1 MGINVPNEKFPFIT
15 CYARI
20 LDRITSL
27 PITDFKDALKNDKP
41 WELGMIK
48 TSKGC
53 SQFIVEFDIWN
64 NERKVSG
71 GFTQRLFNDAKNC
84 RISIYKDRQKN
95 RLDDNI
101 SIKIKD
107 SFKNN
112 PFVTLYDSFDISGNV
127 FNNIGL
133 LSGKGEHAQIQITL
147 DINDEIEYKE
157 TLDFVVCFQYNDQD
171 IEVDLF
177 FDCCVKLTNTT
188 IPIKRTIYG
197 NDNGVFIGKINNTI
211 INNGL
216 IEAYNLYGKLQDQQ
230 ILYSNN
236 YSLFLKDGIYNF
248 IIKTPTFKREF
259 NNINVIGINPYYSQI
274 NEGLIYEMVE
284 DTIRYYDIVD
294 GKEKITTE
302 ICGKLVNEYN
312 EPLESANI
320 IITSQNKLIT
330 YFKTD
335 SYGNYRFELK
345 SGKYDVKLSM
355 DNKHLKIIRDFDFI
369 EGYGFFPEIQ
379 YKVYN
384 FNKDFRF
391 ILNYSRW

>member
-1 MGINVPNEKFPFIT
+1 MGINVPNERFPFIT

-27 PITDFKDALKNDKP
+27 PVTDFKDALKNEKP
-41 WELGMIK
+41 WELGIIK

-84 RISIYKDRQKN
+84 RISVYKDRQKN
-95 RLDDNI
+95 KLDDNI

-107 SFKNN
+107 SFHNN
-112 PFVTLYDSFDISGNV
+112 SFSTLYDSFDICGNV
-127 FNNIGL
+127 FNNIGV
-133 LSGKGEHAQIQITL
+133 LSGKGEHTQIQIAI
-147 DINDEIEYKE
+147 DINDKINYKE
-157 TLDFVVCFQYNDQD
+157 ILNFVVCFQYSDQK
-171 IEVDLF
+171 INVDLF
-177 FDCCVKLTNTT
+177 FDCCIKLTDVT

-197 NDNGVFIGKINNTI
+197 NNAGIFTGQINNVTI
-211 INNGL
+211 HNGI
-216 IEAYNLYGKLQDQQ
+216 IEAYNLNGKLQDQQ

-259 NNINVIGINPYYSQI
+259 NNINVVGINQYYSQI
-274 NEGLIYEMVE
+274 DEGLIYEICQ
-284 DTIRYYDIVD
+284 DTVRYYDIVD
-294 GKEKITTE
+294 NEESIITE

-320 IITSQNKLIT
+320 IISYKNELIT

-335 SYGNYRFELK
+335 AYGNYRFELK
-345 SGKYDVKLSM
+345 SGKYDVRLSS
-355 DNKHLKIIRDFDFI
+355 DNRPLKIIRDFDFI

-379 YKVYN
+379 YRIYN

-391 ILNYSRW
+391 KLNY